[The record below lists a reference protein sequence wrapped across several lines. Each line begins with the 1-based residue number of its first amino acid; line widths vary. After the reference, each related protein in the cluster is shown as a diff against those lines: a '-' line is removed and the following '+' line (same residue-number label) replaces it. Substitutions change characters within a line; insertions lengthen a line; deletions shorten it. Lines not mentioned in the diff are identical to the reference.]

1 MQEDFDNFDEQEGDG
16 ADMPASIFSL
26 TPPEFE
32 EVDPAV
38 AEQEYKARAAQQTG
52 LDASLIH
59 EGEIDETNEGEIQN
73 QGEWKDPFDKLDE
86 DCALKKYIFAISRDY
101 TDSVDA
107 LSLDARSAFI
117 NDAIALKLEKDKEDE
132 KKEAAIDIIRHITL
146 VILTVIIG
154 VPVMFILVNKSIDL
168 TMGSYK
174 YVQVNFEKLYKEK
187 LQKDAIIQNE

>member
-1 MQEDFDNFDEQEGDG
+1 MQEDLDNFDEQEGDSG
-16 ADMPASIFSL
+16 DMPASIFSL

-38 AEQEYKARAAQQTG
+38 AEQEYKERAAKETG
-52 LDASLIH
+52 LDASLIPR
-59 EGEIDETNEGEIQN
+59 GEIDENDEYENKN
-73 QGEWKDPFDKLDE
+73 QDEWKDPFDKLDE

-101 TDSVDA
+101 TDAIDV
-107 LSLDARSAFI
+107 LGLDARSAFV
-117 NDAIALKLEKDKEDE
+117 NDAISLKLEKDKEDE

-187 LQKDAIIQNE
+187 VQKDAIMQSE